1 MTNGHC
7 IRLAI
12 LWSLSLCYLQWCLD
26 WWPNLETNVS
36 MLKLGIVTSIGVVFE
51 IIAAAVVAMLLY
63 LICCMLG
70 ITDDIRGELDE

>member
-1 MTNGHC
+1 
-7 IRLAI
+7 
-12 LWSLSLCYLQWCLD
+12 
-26 WWPNLETNVS
+26 